1 MARPQPGSRG
11 RVLLVEDDVLN
22 QIVAVGILGRLGYHA
37 DVAENGREAVAVAE
51 RGAYRAVLMDCRMPE
66 VDGYQATAEI
76 RRREGAGHHV
86 PVIAMCDVDLFKAYN
101 DALGHH
107 AGDEAL
113 QAVAAKGEAGG
124 QGRRRRLPLRGRG
137 VPAGPP
143 RAGPRDRT
151 GRGRPRPGG
160 GRAAR
165 HPTPGRAGGPAGEP
179 AWTPVATWGRGCR
192 RGSGVGETARRGVR
206 RRPPAPR

>member
-37 DVAENGREAVAVAE
+37 DVAENGREAVAAAE

-66 VDGYQATAEI
+66 TDGYQATAET

-86 PVIAMCDVDLFKAYN
+86 PVIAMRDVDRFKAYN
-101 DALGHH
+101 DTLGHH

-113 QAVAAKGEAGG
+113 QAVAAKVKRKSGPATASTATGARSSCWSSPSRSPRPHG
-124 QGRRRRLPLRGRG
+124 SRSTASGRRSSSSASHTRPRRRAGRG
-137 VPAGPP
+137 
-143 RAGPRDRT
+143 
-151 GRGRPRPGG
+151 
-160 GRAAR
+160 
-165 HPTPGRAGGPAGEP
+165 P